1 MQSKKVAEPKVTQR
15 IIKKYPNRRLYD
27 TDTSSYI
34 TLAQVKRL
42 VMDSE
47 PFVVMDV
54 KTGEDLTRSIL
65 LQIILEEESNDSP
78 MFTAPVL
85 ASVIRFYGHA
95 MQGFMGGYLEKN
107 MQQLMDVQA
116 KFAEQSKGL
125 SPEMWTQ
132 FMALQSPVLQSMLGG
147 KLEQSK
153 NLFEQMQEQM
163 QKQTGQMLGAFGI
176 NAGTIYLFMSE
187 VITKS
192 NTAPKVGFVSLG
204 CAKALT
210 DSELILTQLS
220 AEGYQTSKTF
230 EGADLVIV
238 NTCGFIDDAVKESLD
253 TIGEALAENGK
264 VIVTGCLG
272 AKTAEGGDNLVRQVH
287 PSVLAVTGPQA
298 TQEVMDAVHANLPK
312 PHDPFIDLVPNAFGV
327 AGIKLT
333 PRHYAYI
340 KISEGCNHRCTF
352 CIIPSMRG
360 DLVSRPIGDVLK
372 EARALFEGGVKELLV
387 ISQDTSAYG
396 VDVKYRTGF
405 WDGKPTKT
413 RLLELA
419 AALGDMAEP
428 YGAWVRLHYVYPYPS
443 VDDLLPLMAAGKVL
457 PYLDVPLQ
465 HSHPEV
471 LKRMKRPASD
481 EKNLERIQRWR
492 EVCPDIVVR
501 STFIAGFPGE
511 TEEEFSHLLDFMRE
525 AQIDRAGCFAY
536 SPVQGAVANDIGG
549 MLPIELREERRARFM
564 AVAEAVSS
572 AKLQQR
578 IGATMQ
584 VLVDSAPG
592 LGKKGGLGRSY
603 ADAPEIDG
611 VVKLLPPEKISKT
624 LRVGEFTKARI
635 VGAQG
640 HDLVAQPF

>member
-1 MQSKKVAEPKVTQR
+1 
-15 IIKKYPNRRLYD
+15 
-27 TDTSSYI
+27 
-34 TLAQVKRL
+34 
-42 VMDSE
+42 
-47 PFVVMDV
+47 
-54 KTGEDLTRSIL
+54 
-65 LQIILEEESNDSP
+65 
-78 MFTAPVL
+78 
-85 ASVIRFYGHA
+85 
-95 MQGFMGGYLEKN
+95 
-107 MQQLMDVQA
+107 
-116 KFAEQSKGL
+116 
-125 SPEMWTQ
+125 
-132 FMALQSPVLQSMLGG
+132 
-147 KLEQSK
+147 
-153 NLFEQMQEQM
+153 
-163 QKQTGQMLGAFGI
+163 
-176 NAGTIYLFMSE
+176 MSE
-187 VITKS
+187 VIAK
-192 NTAPKVGFVSLG
+192 NTNAPKVGFVSLG

-230 EGADLVIV
+230 QGADLVIV
-238 NTCGFIDDAVKESLD
+238 NTCGFIDDAIQESLD

-272 AKTAEGGDNLVRQVH
+272 AKTAAGGGNLVRQMH

-312 PHDPFIDLVPNAFGV
+312 PHDPFLDLVPNAFGV
-327 AGIKLT
+327 AGVKLT

-372 EARALFEGGVKELLV
+372 EAAALFEGGVRELLV

-405 WDGKPTKT
+405 WNGKPVKT
-413 RLLELA
+413 RMLELVQ
-419 AALGDMAEP
+419 ALGDLAQP

-443 VDDLLPLMAAGKVL
+443 VDDVIPLMAQGKVL

-465 HSHPEV
+465 HSHPDV
-471 LKRMKRPASD
+471 LKRMKRPASG

-492 EVCPDIVVR
+492 EVCPEIVVR

-511 TEEEFSHLLDFMRE
+511 TEEEFMHLLDFMRE

-536 SPVQGAVANDIGG
+536 SPVPGAAANDLPG
-549 MLPIELREERRARFM
+549 MLPAELREERRARFM
-564 AVAEAVSS
+564 AVAEAVSV
-572 AKLQQR
+572 ARLQR
-578 IGATMQ
+578 RVGATMQ
-584 VLVDSAPG
+584 VLVDSAPA
-592 LGKKGGLGRSY
+592 LGKKGGFGRTY

-611 VVKLLPPEKISKT
+611 VVQLLAPEKISKT

-635 VGAQG
+635 VSAVG